1 VAIDDLAEQLP
12 LTAMGLSMLNK
23 EQAVAALDAL
33 ILKAETERNSRLERR
48 TARLV
53 FFYPVLRRA
62 PAEEREALV
71 RAARAAPLSLGVI
84 SVVAL
89 LAVLAIAW
97 ALFGGPDLGA
107 DPPARPR
114 HLLAILAAFV
124 LAAAPY
130 LCIRAFLQRE
140 VPRRYPKH
148 PA

>member
-1 VAIDDLAEQLP
+1 
-12 LTAMGLSMLNK
+12 MLNK
-23 EQAVAALDAL
+23 EQAAAAMDAL
-33 ILKAETERNSRLERR
+33 IHKAETERSSRLERR

-53 FFYPVLRRA
+53 FLYPVLRRA

-71 RAARAAPLSLGVI
+71 RAARSAPLSMGVI

-107 DPPARPR
+107 DPAARSL
-114 HLLAILAAFV
+114 HLPAILAALV
-124 LAAAPY
+124 LMLAPH

-140 VPRRYPKH
+140 VPRRYP
-148 PA
+148 